1 MPLVESIIVAG
12 VDVLIGVDSRQYDLE
27 KLAGQARGRLCLWGG
42 VNGHLTIERGSSA
55 DVESEVARAMQILA
69 PQGGF
74 ILSPVDNV
82 REDSAGI
89 EANVKRLIQSWEQR
103 R

>member
-1 MPLVESIIVAG
+1 MKQ
-12 VDVLIGVDSRQYDLE
+12 VLQNMRDGKTAVTKVPVPTLHT
-27 KLAGQARGRLCLWGG
+27 GQAHGRLCLWGG
-42 VNGHLTIERGSSA
+42 VNGHLTIERGSPE